1 MDIALGNTD
10 LKTHRISLG
19 SVKFGRN
26 TNVKYPQKFLIPNQK
41 QVSDF
46 ISLAEEMGINLIDT
60 APAYGESEKKIGKAI
75 SKTRNKWI
83 ISTKAGEKYENEKST
98 FDFSKTG
105 VWNSVHQSLKNLRTE
120 TIDILLI
127 HSNGNDLDII
137 NHSDAVETLIEIKK
151 KGLAR
156 NIGMSTYSPE
166 GTLAASGFSDV
177 IMATF
182 NLEDSSNL
190 EAIKKAHK
198 KGCGILLKKVFSS
211 GKCRIKESL
220 EFVFK
225 HEAVHSAVIGTINK
239 THLVEN
245 VNLVSKF
252 F

>member
-1 MDIALGNTD
+1 MEIALGDTG

-26 TNVKYPQKFLIPNQK
+26 TNVKYPEKFLIPNQK
-41 QVSDF
+41 QVSNF

-75 SKTRNKWI
+75 SKTRHKWI
-83 ISTKAGEKYENEKST
+83 ISTKAGEKYENERSS

-105 VWNSVHQSLKNLRTE
+105 VWNSVHRSLKNLNTE

-137 NHSDAVETLIEIKK
+137 DHSDAVETLIEIKE

-156 NIGMSTYSPE
+156 NIGMSTYSPQ
-166 GTLAASGFSDV
+166 GTLAASEFSDV
-177 IMATF
+177 IMATL
-182 NLEDSSNL
+182 NLEDPSNL
-190 EAIKKAHK
+190 GAIKKAHN

-211 GKCRIKESL
+211 GKCDIKESL

-225 HEAVHSAVIGTINK
+225 HGAVHSAVIGTINK
-239 THLVEN
+239 AHLEES
-245 VNLVSKF
+245 VNWVSKF